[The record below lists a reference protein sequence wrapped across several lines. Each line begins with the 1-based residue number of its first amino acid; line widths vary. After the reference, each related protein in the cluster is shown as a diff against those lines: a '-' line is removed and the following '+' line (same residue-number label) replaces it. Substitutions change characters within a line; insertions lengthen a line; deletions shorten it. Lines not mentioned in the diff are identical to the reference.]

1 MANIEDR
8 LSIPKIP
15 DSFRGVF
22 LFTAG
27 SYEKWLPQLDKEL
40 PYKLNPIVSKLNQI
54 LLWRV
59 EK

>member
-8 LSIPKIP
+8 LSMPKIL
-15 DSFRGVF
+15 DSFREVF
-22 LFTAG
+22 LFRAD
-27 SYEKWLPQLDKEL
+27 SYKKWLPQLDKEP
-40 PYKLNPIVSKLNQI
+40 PYKLKPIVSKLNEI

>member
-15 DSFRGVF
+15 DSFREVF
-22 LFTAG
+22 LFRAG
-27 SYEKWLPQLDKEL
+27 SYEKWLSQLDKEP
-40 PYKLNPIVSKLNQI
+40 PYKLNPLVSKLNEI
-54 LLWRV
+54 LLWGV